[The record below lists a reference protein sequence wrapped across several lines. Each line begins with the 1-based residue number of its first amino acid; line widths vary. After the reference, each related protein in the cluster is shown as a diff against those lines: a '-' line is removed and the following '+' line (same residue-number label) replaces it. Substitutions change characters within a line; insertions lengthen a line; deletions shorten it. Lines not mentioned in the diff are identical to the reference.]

1 MPASELLLILADGAM
16 RKKRKKFHLALR
28 VNDHQRHLC
37 TYDEETCT
45 DHDRLHLDVQVHGEL
60 DPEVVR
66 IGERLPEKSG
76 PLLAD
81 FADLA
86 RLVHR
91 QDLHTREK
99 RVDTSHCVH
108 FPLPPMT

>member
-1 MPASELLLILADGAM
+1 MSASFRTFADFS
-16 RKKRKKFHLALR
+16 RWSDEKKKKFHLALR

-45 DHDRLHLDVQVHGEL
+45 DHDRLHLDIQVNGEL

-99 RVDTSHCVH
+99 QVHSH
-108 FPLPPMT
+108 